1 MKNFLISGLR
11 GNIGQNL
18 KQILNSRGIRF
29 YDYEKSKTKNF
40 NRFVHLAAKHPIH
53 TNKEIINSN
62 IVYLN
67 EIINNFDW
75 KSKDLIFIS
84 TVSVYNT
91 KKKIINESCTLQ
103 EKGIYPLS
111 KIIGEDLILKS
122 KINSLVLRVS
132 GIISLKKSYSFLS
145 KILDQLYADN
155 DIYLSNG
162 KSKFNS
168 FLDPF
173 DLSNFIISQK
183 RIKKFDIVN
192 LSAPYT
198 HSLLDIVNMFKEALR
213 SSSKIHNNEFNQ
225 KIPKV
230 DIAKATKYYN
240 FNPSSIIDT
249 VDRITNKFIK

>member
-1 MKNFLISGLR
+1 MKTFNLGLR

-91 KKKIINESCTLQ
+91 KKKIINEGCALQ
-103 EKGIYPLS
+103 EKAYIRCQKLLV
-111 KIIGEDLILKS
+111 KI
-122 KINSLVLRVS
+122 
-132 GIISLKKSYSFLS
+132 
-145 KILDQLYADN
+145 
-155 DIYLSNG
+155 
-162 KSKFNS
+162 
-168 FLDPF
+168 
-173 DLSNFIISQK
+173 
-183 RIKKFDIVN
+183 
-192 LSAPYT
+192 
-198 HSLLDIVNMFKEALR
+198 
-213 SSSKIHNNEFNQ
+213 
-225 KIPKV
+225 
-230 DIAKATKYYN
+230 
-240 FNPSSIIDT
+240 
-249 VDRITNKFIK
+249 